1 MSATKAIA
9 ARARLLGSAGYF
21 DQNSDEVIPSPC
33 ISVCRMAPDGGHCEG
48 CFRTVAEIRAWSMAD
63 SAQRLAIWA
72 RLAQRA
78 AMPFPPEPLANELPR

>member
-1 MSATKAIA
+1 MNATEAIA
-9 ARARLLGSAGYF
+9 ARARLLGAAGYF
-21 DQNSDEVIPSPC
+21 DQNSDEVVPSPC
-33 ISVCRMAPDGGHCEG
+33 ISVCRMAPDGGLCEG

>member
-1 MSATKAIA
+1 MSATEAIA
-9 ARARLLGSAGYF
+9 ARARLLRAAGYF